1 MVTTFC
7 CYCADG
13 RGALQSSNLWGSC
26 NVQGKIR
33 EREMEDGK
41 DMVME
46 GEGAWNLGR
55 MGMLSG
61 MRAGI
66 GMWACVLVLVVVVV
80 LAVMLVWMLLMVVA
94 GVLAVV
100 VATVMMQGVLLEDDC
115 VGMVSGSTSG
125 GFVVVVAVEGFGRVL
140 LSSCRMALGC

>member
-1 MVTTFC
+1 
-7 CYCADG
+7 
-13 RGALQSSNLWGSC
+13 
-26 NVQGKIR
+26 
-33 EREMEDGK
+33 MEDGK

-46 GEGAWNLGR
+46 VEGAWNLGN

-66 GMWACVLVLVVVVV
+66 GMWAYVLVLVVVVV
-80 LAVMLVWMLLMVVA
+80 LVVMLVWMLLMVVA

-125 GFVVVVAVEGFGRVL
+125 GFVVVVALEGFGRVL
-140 LSSCRMALGC
+140 LSSCRMALGR